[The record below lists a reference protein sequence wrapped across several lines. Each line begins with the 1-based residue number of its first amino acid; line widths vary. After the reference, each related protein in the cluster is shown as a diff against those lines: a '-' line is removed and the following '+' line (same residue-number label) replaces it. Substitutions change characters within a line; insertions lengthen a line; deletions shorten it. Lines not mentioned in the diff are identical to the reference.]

1 MSLKFERKLPATLLI
16 VFVAITVIGFGFYQN
31 TVSMQET
38 VEMERRTQR
47 ILAKLD
53 EIQAS
58 SVDIDT
64 STNGFI
70 VTGNDTYLDGYNR
83 AKRRI
88 PQDIGELRN
97 LLSTEPH
104 QLELIDQ
111 IQTFAGQRLE
121 TAEKKVELRKQEG
134 HEAAVGM
141 IGSPG
146 DIGVGANLRSTV
158 EAAKTEALRSLQ
170 QKELSSDR
178 GLSRATWILII
189 GSIAGIIALTFANR
203 VVTREMR
210 QRKKAEEAL
219 TDANKDLEKKIDD
232 RTLELK
238 QVNEV
243 LLEIGGERE
252 VLLLNEKN
260 ARQEAELANR
270 LRDEFMATVS
280 HELRTPL
287 NAILGWAR
295 LMKDGSLDEQQRTRA
310 VSTIIKNSETQ
321 KRLIEDLLDVTRVIS
336 GKLELEVEDVDP
348 SDLVIHAAESIRP
361 AAEYKQITVEYK
373 IDDAI
378 KDVRLSGDKHRLAQ
392 VLSNL
397 LTNAVKFTPEGGN
410 VSLNAVLNND
420 EIVLDVIDD
429 GAGINIDFLPYVFER
444 FRQDTSSV
452 RKNGGLGLGLAIVR
466 SLVEMH
472 GGSVAVQSDGENKGA
487 KFTVR
492 LPVKASAYAV
502 ITQQSA
508 LPHPEDLRQ

>member
-1 MSLKFERKLPATLLI
+1 MSLKFERKLPAILLI

-31 TVSMQET
+31 TVSMQGT

-53 EIQAS
+53 EIQTS

-70 VTGNDTYLDGYNR
+70 VTGNETYLNGYNR
-83 AKRRI
+83 AKLRI

-97 LLSTEPH
+97 LLSTEP
-104 QLELIDQ
+104 QQIELMDQ
-111 IQTFAGQRLE
+111 IQTLADKRLE
-121 TAEKKVELRKQEG
+121 FAANKVESRKQQG
-134 HEAAVGM
+134 HEATVGL
-141 IGSPG
+141 IGNPG
-146 DIGVGANLRSTV
+146 DISVGANLRSTV
-158 EAAKTEALRSLQ
+158 EAVKAEAVRSLQ
-170 QKELSSDR
+170 RKELSSDR
-178 GLSRATWILII
+178 SFSLATWILIF
-189 GSIAGIIALTFANR
+189 GSIAGIIALTLANR
-203 VVTREMR
+203 VVTREMG

-219 TDANKDLEKKIDD
+219 TDANKDLENKIDE

-252 VLLLNEKN
+252 MLLLNEKS

-336 GKLELEVEDVDP
+336 GKLELETEDVDP
-348 SDLVIHAAESIRP
+348 SDLLVHAAESIRP
-361 AAEYKQITVEYK
+361 AAEYKRIEVECK

-397 LTNAVKFTPEGGN
+397 LTNAIKFTPEGGA
-410 VSLNAVLNND
+410 VSLAAELNND
-420 EIVLDVIDD
+420 EIVVDVMDN
-429 GAGINIDFLPYVFER
+429 GVGINADFLPYVFER

-452 RKNGGLGLGLAIVR
+452 SKNGGLGLGLAIVR
-466 SLVEMH
+466 SLVELH

-492 LPVKASAYAV
+492 LPVKSSTAAV
-502 ITQQSA
+502 APQRSV
-508 LPHPEDLRQ
+508 LPHPEDLRL